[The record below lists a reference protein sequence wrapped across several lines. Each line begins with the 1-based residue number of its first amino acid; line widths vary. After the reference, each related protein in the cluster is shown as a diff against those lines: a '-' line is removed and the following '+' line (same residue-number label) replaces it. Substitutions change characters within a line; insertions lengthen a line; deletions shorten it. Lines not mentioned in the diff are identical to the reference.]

1 MTGQEK
7 FIAFIKLQLRHAGY
21 DMPAPDEYIEPKAV
35 SELSREGYNAWVD
48 CKIALNNVSEKD
60 RKTVVRLLVHKM
72 YTVFEVMDDF
82 RPELM
87 EESKELLDYIRDHIE
102 ELRVTET
109 AKPATAEDFE
119 EFFESLNDDD
129 E

>member
-7 FIAFIKLQLRHAGY
+7 FVAFIKLQLKHAGY

-72 YTVFEVMDDF
+72 YTVFEVMDEF
-82 RPELM
+82 RSELT
-87 EESKELLDYIRDHIE
+87 EESKELLDYIRDHMD
-102 ELRVTET
+102 ELRGNSE
-109 AKPATAEDFE
+109 AKLATAEDFE
-119 EFFESLNDDD
+119 EFFESLNDD